1 LDYVKKSD
9 SIVTAMP
16 LLVPACR
23 VHVRGHA
30 RLAPLLIWLA
40 SAATAGRAEA
50 DGTPA
55 VSADTAV
62 HGQMTYTEQESS
74 DFSAPYR
81 GPNSLSP
88 GQGRQTFDATLYL
101 GLRLGTDGE
110 LWINPEIDQGYGLD
124 NTLGAAG
131 FPSGEAYK
139 VGRKQPY
146 LRVQRLFVRETVSLG
161 GDIEEV
167 GDSINQLAGHRNS
180 DRVVV
185 TAGKISVGDIFDV
198 NQYAHDPRND
208 FLNWSVI
215 DSGPFDYAADAWGYT
230 VGLAVEWY
238 RRDWT
243 LRGGLYDLSTVPNS
257 EHLQPG
263 FHQFQWI
270 TELERRYV
278 LQDRAGKLAL
288 TVYQSHGDMALLKD
302 AVAAGVAS
310 GGPIDPA
317 VVRHYRTRTG
327 ASLNLEQ
334 GLTANLGL
342 FARLGAGSGNVE
354 AYEFTDIDRSALIG
368 LSARG
373 AAWRRA
379 TDSAGVAVVHNKISA
394 DRERYLAAGGLGIL
408 VGDGRLPNA
417 GPEQILE
424 AFYNWGPV
432 SGVNLTLDYQRI
444 AHPAYNRDRGPVSV
458 FAVRAHYQF

>member
-1 LDYVKKSD
+1 MSVH
-9 SIVTAMP
+9 
-16 LLVPACR
+16 VPAR
-23 VHVRGHA
+23 TVPVRGPS

-40 SAATAGRAEA
+40 SVAAAGRAQA

-55 VSADTAV
+55 IATDYAV
-62 HGQMTYTEQESS
+62 HGQMTYTEQESG
-74 DFSAPYR
+74 DFPVPYR

-101 GLRLGTDGE
+101 GLRLGANGE

-139 VGRKQPY
+139 VGRKKPY
-146 LRVQRLFVRETVSLG
+146 LRLQRLFVRETLSLD
-161 GDIEEV
+161 GDREEV
-167 GDSINQLAGHRNS
+167 GDSINQLHGRRS
-180 DRVVV
+180 TDRVIV

-230 VGLAVEWY
+230 VGAAVEWY

-278 LQDRAGKLAL
+278 LQDQAGKLAL
-288 TVYQSHGDMALLKD
+288 TVYQSHGDMALLRD
-302 AVAAGVAS
+302 AVAAGVAA
-310 GGPIDPA
+310 GRPPDPA
-317 VVRHYRTRTG
+317 LTRHYRTRTG

-334 GLTANLGL
+334 GLAANLGI

-368 LSARG
+368 LSAKG

-379 TDSAGVAVVHNKISA
+379 NDSAGIAAVHNRISA

-424 AFYNWGPV
+424 TFYNWGPV

-444 AHPAYNRDRGPVSV
+444 AHPAYNRDRGPASV

>member
-1 LDYVKKSD
+1 MSN
-9 SIVTAMP
+9 P
-16 LLVPACR
+16 
-23 VHVRGHA
+23 
-30 RLAPLLIWLA
+30 RLALTALFVDGAPSRASVRHPGRLGVLLAILVSAANA
-40 SAATAGRAEA
+40 SGTEATAG
-50 DGTPA
+50 DT
-55 VSADTAV
+55 VSDYAL

-88 GQGRQTFDATLYL
+88 HQGRQTFDATLFL
-101 GLRLGTDGE
+101 GRRLGAGGE
-110 LWINPEIDQGYGLD
+110 IWINPEVDQGFGLD

-139 VGRKQPY
+139 VGRNRPY
-146 LRVQRLFVRETVSLG
+146 FRLQRLFVRETVGLG
-161 GDIEEV
+161 GDTEDVE
-167 GDSINQLAGHRNS
+167 STINQFARRRS
-180 DRVVV
+180 TDRLVITV
-185 TAGKISVGDIFDV
+185 GKMSVGDVFDV

-215 DSGPFDYAADAWGYT
+215 DAGPFDYAADAWGYT

-238 RRDWT
+238 RREWT

-278 LQDRAGKLAL
+278 LRDLSGKLAA
-288 TVYQSHGDMALLKD
+288 TVYQSHGDMALLRD
-302 AVAAGVAS
+302 AVAAGAAS
-310 GGPIDPA
+310 GGPVDPA
-317 VVRHYRTRTG
+317 LVRHYRTRTG
-327 ASLNLEQ
+327 GSLNLEQ
-334 GLTANLGL
+334 GLTPNLAL

-354 AYEFTDIDRSALIG
+354 AYEFTDIDRSALFG
-368 LSARG
+368 LAVKG

-379 TDSAGVAVVHNKISA
+379 PDGAGIAYAHNRLSA

-408 VGDGRLPNA
+408 VGDGRLPHA

-424 AFYNWGPV
+424 TYYNWGPV
-432 SGVNLTLDYQRI
+432 SGVNLTFDYQRI
-444 AHPAYNRDRGPVSV
+444 AHPAYNRDRGPASV
-458 FAVRAHYQF
+458 FAIRAHYQF